1 MANTMIPACVQDER
15 NSKVLRIG
23 FVTDETISKMENS
36 KVVMLHN
43 PATGS
48 DENVLAGEYNDTM
61 EVAEIQKSAA
71 GDSVLI
77 QALPKGSTTGANQFL
92 GSKNVKDLAFLT
104 ELQDFIEK
112 RHAEMPEGSYT
123 TKLFKGG
130 AAKMCK
136 KVGEE
141 TIEAIVEAMNGTND
155 QFIYECSDMIY
166 HLIVLLTSKGIRI
179 EDLAREQK
187 ARHKG
192 KCGIHNAKC
201 IIEDCKGFSIASSIS
216 VSSEWQTDYL
226 LATNIYRNEEIITYH
241 IVSYKCDRKRT
252 GSPSCSKDICRFSRT
267 SQCRCG
273 NTDQGCGDG
282 RNGR

>member
-23 FVTDETISKMENS
+23 FVTEETISKMENS
-36 KVVMLHN
+36 N

-61 EVAEIQKSAA
+61 EVAEIQKSAS

-179 EDLAREQK
+179 EDLARELK

-192 KCGIHNAKC
+192 
-201 IIEDCKGFSIASSIS
+201 
-216 VSSEWQTDYL
+216 
-226 LATNIYRNEEIITYH
+226 
-241 IVSYKCDRKRT
+241 
-252 GSPSCSKDICRFSRT
+252 
-267 SQCRCG
+267 
-273 NTDQGCGDG
+273 
-282 RNGR
+282 

>member
-136 KVGEE
+136 MVGEE

-179 EDLAREQK
+179 EDLARELK

-192 KCGIHNAKC
+192 
-201 IIEDCKGFSIASSIS
+201 
-216 VSSEWQTDYL
+216 
-226 LATNIYRNEEIITYH
+226 
-241 IVSYKCDRKRT
+241 
-252 GSPSCSKDICRFSRT
+252 
-267 SQCRCG
+267 
-273 NTDQGCGDG
+273 
-282 RNGR
+282 

>member
-1 MANTMIPACVQDER
+1 MTFILHKDMAKTMIPACVQDER

-23 FVTDETISKMENS
+23 FVTEETISKMESS

-130 AAKMCK
+130 APKMCK

-141 TIEAIVEAMNGTND
+141 ASELIIAAMKNSKEEVTYEAADLM
-155 QFIYECSDMIY
+155 Y
-166 HLIVLLTSKGIRI
+166 HLLVLMNQRQLVK
-179 EDLAREQK
+179 LV
-187 ARHKG
+187 
-192 KCGIHNAKC
+192 
-201 IIEDCKGFSIASSIS
+201 
-216 VSSEWQTDYL
+216 VSML
-226 LATNIYRNEEIITYH
+226 LKKI
-241 IVSYKCDRKRT
+241 
-252 GSPSCSKDICRFSRT
+252 P
-267 SQCRCG
+267 
-273 NTDQGCGDG
+273 
-282 RNGR
+282 